1 MDELEEEQ
9 PGDRGPDEQHQLP
22 SQLKGHYKQRENSK
36 PPSSRKSSKER
47 VTSTNPPTHI
57 VGEEPVPL
65 GEGNPAALVVRALVV
80 RALIARVVIVH
91 DILDVRDIVIVI
103 VLDGGLGARLLGSLD
118 HAEDLEDLIHGC
130 GAVNL
135 ERKEYT

>member
-1 MDELEEEQ
+1 M
-9 PGDRGPDEQHQLP
+9 
-22 SQLKGHYKQRENSK
+22 
-36 PPSSRKSSKER
+36 
-47 VTSTNPPTHI
+47 
-57 VGEEPVPL
+57 PL

-118 HAEDLEDLIHGC
+118 HVEDLEDLIHGC

-135 ERKEYT
+135 EIREYT